1 MSESPTRL
9 IVTRDGTTI
18 TVTGDVDAYSAP
30 DLSSALDPLPG
41 EGTVT
46 LELSGV
52 EFMDSSGIRVLVDAH
67 QRAAEAERSFVIA
80 DPSRSVRRILEIS
93 GLLDHLDVR

>member
-9 IVTRDGTTI
+9 TVTSDGSTV

-30 DLSSALDPLPG
+30 DLASALDPFPG
-41 EGTVT
+41 EGPVT
-46 LELSGV
+46 LDLSGV

-67 QRAAEAERSFVIA
+67 QRAAEAERRFVIA